1 MNHGSPQPP
10 IFNGFIQILLISH
23 RSERF
28 TGNIKLVT
36 GCEKLWL
43 FPTSFPFSSLC
54 IFFSSTRLFVIV
66 LLSLSRFQ
74 EVRRHGYP
82 EPFISF
88 FYLTR
93 FCGFNIP
100 LSLCSVHLLFFR
112 VSFVFIMSVEF
123 PKPSFLTIGHSAV
136 SDFKFLFS
144 TIFLLISLIFTSSV
158 HSILGICRWIHITDV
173 SNLIF
178 IYKDSFQNSLP
189 YTAKR
194 IRTVFFVCKDIY
206 FNNLLS
212 F

>member
-1 MNHGSPQPP
+1 MALSNFLS
-10 IFNGFIQILLISH
+10 
-23 RSERF
+23 
-28 TGNIKLVT
+28 
-36 GCEKLWL
+36 
-43 FPTSFPFSSLC
+43 
-54 IFFSSTRLFVIV
+54 IFFSMYLFFIYPSFRYCSTIIKQV
-66 LLSLSRFQ
+66 SGSEETWLSRTF
-74 EVRRHGYP
+74 YK
-82 EPFISF
+82 F